1 MKSSKFLWLTH
12 PGTNVRPLHDIVV
25 LENEYFVAMPS
36 LGALVDVWL
45 VVIPRRP
52 MATLSSM
59 TDQER
64 TALNDLRGQL
74 NAKARARSQGEV
86 LYEFEHGGVYGG
98 VVSCGVDQAHLH
110 MTWLP
115 FDLMEVC
122 KSTEMDWRQSGDISL
137 LTSETAGLT
146 DYLFVQG
153 DGHALIAN
161 PQQPTS
167 QWFRKLIGTVLG
179 SIEWDYKLA
188 PNHPRIKQMANQF
201 GVAV

>member
-12 PGTNVRPLHDIVV
+12 PGTNVRPLHDVVV

-36 LGALVDVWL
+36 LGALVDDWL

-59 TDQER
+59 TKQER
-64 TALNDLRGQL
+64 AALNDLRGQL
-74 NAKARARSQGEV
+74 KTKVSARNQSEA

-110 MTWLP
+110 MAWLP
-115 FDLMEVC
+115 FNLIEIC
-122 KSTEMDWRQSGDISL
+122 KEKEMGWRQSGDISL
-137 LTSETAGLT
+137 LTRESAGLV

-153 DGHALIAN
+153 NGHAMIAN

-167 QWFRKLIGTVLG
+167 QWFRKLIGAMLG
-179 SIEWDYKLA
+179 SVEWDYKLA
-188 PNHPRIKQMANQF
+188 PNHPRIKLMASQF
-201 GVAV
+201 GISV

>member
-12 PGTNVRPLHDIVV
+12 PSTNVRPLHDIVV
-25 LENEYFVAMPS
+25 LENDYFVAMPS
-36 LGALVDVWL
+36 LGALVDDWL

-59 TDQER
+59 TNQER
-64 TALNDLRGQL
+64 AALNDLRGQL
-74 NAKARARSQGEV
+74 KTKVSARNQSEA

-110 MTWLP
+110 MAWLP
-115 FDLMEVC
+115 FNLIEIC
-122 KSTEMDWRQSGDISL
+122 KQKELGWRQSEDVSL
-137 LTSETAGLT
+137 LNRESAGLI

-153 DGHALIAN
+153 HGHAMIAN

-167 QWFRKLIGTVLG
+167 QWFRKLIGETLG
-179 SIEWDYKLA
+179 SVEWDYKLA
-188 PNHPRIKQMANQF
+188 PNHPRIKLMASQF
-201 GVAV
+201 GIAV

>member
-12 PGTNVRPLHDIVV
+12 PGTNVRPLHDVVV
-25 LENEYFVAMPS
+25 LKNEYFVAMPS

-64 TALNDLRGQL
+64 TALNDIRGQL
-74 NAKARARSQGEV
+74 KARACARSQSEA

-110 MTWLP
+110 MAWLP
-115 FDLMEVC
+115 FDLIEVC
-122 KSTEMDWRQSGDISL
+122 KATEMAWRPSSDISL
-137 LTSETAGLT
+137 LNTESAGLT

-153 DGHALIAN
+153 NGNALIAN

-167 QWFRKLIGTVLG
+167 QWFRKLIGATLG
-179 SIEWDYKLA
+179 SAEWDYKLA
-188 PNHPRIKQMANQF
+188 PNHSRIKRMASQF